1 MTKKMISWL
10 ALVAVFLVSY
20 SCRNDMLPE
29 KEIFE
34 NSSQFQLTSRRMS
47 LAESKHRL
55 KLMPEISEAQ
65 TLLRSSQYNVSGK
78 TVNAGSGVTINT
90 NDVIYIENGPN
101 YHTYTFS
108 IVRENAPIDAP
119 VENLVLTPLPDGTYK
134 GLLFRY
140 NFTQQEK
147 QNIMDGIPMD
157 TKGKT
162 TITEAGTNITLSK
175 VQECS
180 YVEETIWQDCSQHIH
195 NQSNISDW
203 VNCTAE
209 IKPQVYTIG
218 YWSCSSGG
226 GGGNEGG
233 SGNTGSDDGTG
244 GGNAGND
251 NCITEVFQN
260 PLDPVAVYNPCPI
273 GVPTSPNIPNLS
285 NPCEKTKNMLK
296 DPKVQLA
303 IDDITKQAKKAALDI
318 NEGEIG
324 RIEKNGM
331 FYPADVSED
340 HHVIFN
346 NIAGAKGAYHNHTY
360 KGAKIHSPKDIFSIL
375 SFAHVQPTVANYGD
389 AYIGMIGAEKCYPD
403 VSGCFR
409 MFHYIIRFGGITA
422 DLSKNFTEDEM
433 KKFNKDYRDREH
445 ELAETL
451 PYVNFL
457 GDITLNKKGYEKLFF
472 ETLHNMGLSGKVI
485 LQRVDDDGTVNN
497 INLDANGIPE
507 AIPCPQL

>member
-1 MTKKMISWL
+1 
-10 ALVAVFLVSY
+10 
-20 SCRNDMLPE
+20 
-29 KEIFE
+29 
-34 NSSQFQLTSRRMS
+34 MS

-108 IVRENAPIDAP
+108 IVRESAPIDAP

-140 NFTQQEK
+140 NFTQQER
-147 QNIMDGIPMD
+147 QNIMDGIPVD

-285 NPCEKTKNMLK
+285 DPCEKTKNILNN
-296 DPKVQLA
+296 PELQSA
-303 IDDITKQAKKAALDI
+303 ITKMKNQAALPVSAQ
-318 NEGEIG
+318 NYGEIG
-324 RIEKNGM
+324 YKFKADGTSSGM
-331 FYPADVSED
+331 ISGGKHEVELGPE
-340 HHVIFN
+340 
-346 NIAGAKGAYHNHTY
+346 AGYQGGYHNHPLMGI
-360 KGAKIHSPKDIFSIL
+360 KMLSPDDIVKL
-375 SFAHVQPTVANYGD
+375 LNFAMAQPNGNIAD
-389 AYIGMIGAEKCYPD
+389 AFMGMIGTGADGTEYHYVIQYTGNIQELQQYLYNNNWNLEEIKDVYSRSEKELLEN
-403 VSGCFR
+403 SL
-409 MFHYIIRFGGITA
+409 YI
-422 DLSKNFTEDEM
+422 NFSTG
-433 KKFNKDYRDREH
+433 K
-445 ELAETL
+445 
-451 PYVNFL
+451 
-457 GDITLNKKGYEKLFF
+457 LNNQGLEKLFF
-472 ETLHNMGLSGKVI
+472 GTLKNMGLENKVN
-485 LQRVDDDGTVNN
+485 LQRIESNVIKNVTLNSNGTTT
-497 INLDANGIPE
+497 ANS
-507 AIPCPQL
+507 CPQN